1 MPSKQFPP
9 PVVDRIRRSRR
20 HPSLSQFDYL
30 HLHYLAA
37 DLQTVLL
44 QVEPP
49 PRDVLDV
56 YCGTRPYDD
65 LLPTTARCVG
75 LDIVGNPYGVA
86 DVVSDAF
93 LPFDD
98 ESFDLVICIQA
109 FYYVPDPVRGASEIR
124 RVLRPGGT
132 AVITVPFASEYDRRI
147 LQHRFTGPELEE
159 LFRDWDNVRVVEN
172 GGRCVTWTSVTASLL
187 RSGENQLR
195 SRLDGMVAPIF
206 AAAYLALNGVGL
218 LLASLERKHARGP
231 QALPINLLL
240 SARKP
245 AR

>member
-1 MPSKQFPP
+1 MPSKQFSP
-9 PVVDRIRRSRR
+9 PVVERIRRSRR

-37 DLQTVLL
+37 DLQTALL

-75 LDIVGNPYGVA
+75 LDVVGNPYGVA

-98 ESFDLVICIQA
+98 DSFDLVICIQA
-109 FYYVPDPVRGASEIR
+109 FYYVPDPARGMSEIR

-132 AVITVPFASEYDRRI
+132 ALITVPFAWEYDRRI
-147 LQHRFTGPELEE
+147 LEHRFTGPELEA
-159 LFRDWDNVRVVEN
+159 LFRDWDHVRVVEN
-172 GGRCVTWTSVTASLL
+172 GGRSVTWTSVTASLL

-195 SRLDGMVAPIF
+195 SRLDGMVAPVF

-231 QALPINLLL
+231 LALPTNLLL

-245 AR
+245 AA

>member
-132 AVITVPFASEYDRRI
+132 AVITVPFA
-147 LQHRFTGPELEE
+147 
-159 LFRDWDNVRVVEN
+159 
-172 GGRCVTWTSVTASLL
+172 
-187 RSGENQLR
+187 
-195 SRLDGMVAPIF
+195 
-206 AAAYLALNGVGL
+206 
-218 LLASLERKHARGP
+218 
-231 QALPINLLL
+231 
-240 SARKP
+240 
-245 AR
+245 